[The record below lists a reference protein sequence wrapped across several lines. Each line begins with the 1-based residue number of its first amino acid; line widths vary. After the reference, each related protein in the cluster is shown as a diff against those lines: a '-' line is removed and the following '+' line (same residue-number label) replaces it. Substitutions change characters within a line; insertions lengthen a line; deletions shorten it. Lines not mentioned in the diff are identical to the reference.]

1 LQLQISKIGPK
12 DLWSLSIDCII
23 IIMDHNKLMALP
35 MPELLALTQTNLTP
49 DPTEGY
55 GIAQFAFG
63 RAETPTEK
71 GTAARQAG
79 FRAEQ
84 AGEKPEVVQHWFG
97 QSRVELSSDD
107 PLIKRELIATE
118 LLLGRAMALRIQRIG
133 SHTIELIQIADQ
145 AFERGESI
153 LQAQHVKGASWDRF
167 GTMLARHRATHEAMN
182 GSAVM
187 AGISAA
193 RGLWRALRAERQSTP
208 G

>member
-1 LQLQISKIGPK
+1 
-12 DLWSLSIDCII
+12 
-23 IIMDHNKLMALP
+23 
-35 MPELLALTQTNLTP
+35 
-49 DPTEGY
+49 
-55 GIAQFAFG
+55 
-63 RAETPTEK
+63 
-71 GTAARQAG
+71 
-79 FRAEQ
+79 
-84 AGEKPEVVQHWFG
+84 
-97 QSRVELSSDD
+97 
-107 PLIKRELIATE
+107 
-118 LLLGRAMALRIQRIG
+118 MALRIQRIG

-208 G
+208 KEHKSFVIKQLATNAVAGALAASKPLARIPKIATKRHQVATKLLD